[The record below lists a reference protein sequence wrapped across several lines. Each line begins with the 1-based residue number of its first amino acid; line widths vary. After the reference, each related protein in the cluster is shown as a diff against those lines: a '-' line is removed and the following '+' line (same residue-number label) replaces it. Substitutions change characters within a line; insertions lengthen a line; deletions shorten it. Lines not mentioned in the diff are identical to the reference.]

1 MGTATKLRLKPSSEH
16 PRLWRGAASLLTRR
30 SALMAFVTLAMACVH
45 QDKVPS
51 LTGPSEFGQGVAITA
66 TPDSISQ
73 DGASQSAIVVFV
85 RGPNGESLS
94 GVALRLDIMV
104 GGVVQDFGRLSA
116 KNIATDSNGRAAASR
131 SSSV

>member
-1 MGTATKLRLKPSSEH
+1 MGT
-16 PRLWRGAASLLTRR
+16 WLTRR
-30 SALMAFVTLAMACVH
+30 SALIAAVALTTACTVH
-45 QDKVPS
+45 QDGVPS
-51 LTGPSEFGQGVAITA
+51 LTGPSEFGLSINITA